1 MLIFRVWWAMCA
13 EALLKQGFGG
23 HSCDFEAS
31 ADEGK
36 GEVWVSA

>member
-1 MLIFRVWWAMCA
+1 MLILGFGGQCA
-13 EALLKQGFGG
+13 LKPLLKQGFGG